1 MDTMANRLK
10 LLALAGL
17 VAAVASPALAQ
28 STASV
33 TVNSTGRIIAPI
45 TLTKDSDLLFGTIIK
60 PNTGNGTVTISN
72 AADTVAVTGTGTA
85 SMGTASRAKFTV
97 GGEGGQ
103 TYAITVPASFTLSN
117 GGNNVTVA
125 LSSSATTGTLSGALG
140 ASGTQT
146 FQVGGSFT
154 IPSTQA
160 TGNYAG
166 SFTVTTAYN

>member
-1 MDTMANRLK
+1 MAHRLK
-10 LLALAGL
+10 IITLALA
-17 VAAVASPALAQ
+17 ATALAAPAFAQ
-28 STASV
+28 SSASV

-45 TLTKDSDLLFGTIIK
+45 TLTKDADLAFGTIIK
-60 PNTGNGTVTISN
+60 PNTGNGTVTIGTG
-72 AADTVAVTGTGTA
+72 ADTVAVTGTGTA

-103 TYAITVPASFTLSN
+103 TYAITVPASFNLSN
-117 GGNNVTVA
+117 GGNDVTVT
-125 LSSSATTGTLSGALG
+125 LTSSATTGTLSGTLG
-140 ASGTQT
+140 ASGSQT

>member
-1 MDTMANRLK
+1 MDAMANRLK

-17 VAAVASPALAQ
+17 AAAVASPALAQ
-28 STASV
+28 SSASV

-45 TLTKDSDLLFGTIIK
+45 TLTKDADLAFGTIIK
-60 PNTGNGTVTISN
+60 PNTGNGTVTIGTS
-72 AADTVAVTGTGTA
+72 ADTVAVTGTGTA

-117 GGNNVTVA
+117 GGNDVTVT
-125 LSSSATTGTLSGALG
+125 LTSSATTGTLSGTLG
-140 ASGTQT
+140 ASGSQT
-146 FQVGGSFT
+146 FQVGGAFT